1 MGLSIGRD
9 IRQYMDKPKT
19 PQEEEP
25 LATPLVTSHPL
36 ITAQETPPSRL
47 TNTDTD
53 VARYCIVSHHWKHDT
68 EYNHRLQGQQSV
80 LQRER
85 DDLAR
90 KISHLEQRITAN
102 KK

>member
-1 MGLSIGRD
+1 MGLSIGKD

-19 PQEEEP
+19 PQEP

-36 ITAQETPPSRL
+36 TKAQETHPGRL
-47 TNTDTD
+47 TNTDI
-53 VARYCIVSHHWKHDT
+53 ARYYIVPHYWKHDP
-68 EYNHRLQGQQSV
+68 EYNHRLQEQQSV

-90 KISHLEQRITAN
+90 KISHLEQRIVAN